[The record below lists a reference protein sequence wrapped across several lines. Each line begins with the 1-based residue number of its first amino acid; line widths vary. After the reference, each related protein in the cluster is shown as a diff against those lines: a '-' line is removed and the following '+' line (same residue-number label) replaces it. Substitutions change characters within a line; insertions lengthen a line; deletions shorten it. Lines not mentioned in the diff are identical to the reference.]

1 MTIDSPGYK
10 TLLEGLAI
18 NQELGLIGWV
28 DIEQKKV
35 FKRSVNGNCFLEFD
49 YPFVPSNIFE
59 LDDEKAL
66 LLDDHGVC
74 EFLWRDQTLNRV
86 FDFSYELVDKG
97 FRGNDGVKL
106 PDGSIFFGSM
116 HKSFPLENP
125 GALWLLIKDKISKVD
140 TNTIP
145 NLFVRMDEGVL
156 VADSHTKL
164 IYKYQMP
171 PLSTKEVW
179 ADLSAYDGEPDG
191 GCLSNN
197 GSIYIAHW
205 GAAQL
210 LKLTT
215 NGEVIDYCCLKV
227 KHPTNCKQYKEKLF
241 VSSATAGLSQFDVI
255 DCVDAGKILEVRV
268 F

>member
-1 MTIDSPGYK
+1 MKEY
-10 TLLEGLAI
+10 LLEGLFIDEQSATAAC
-18 NQELGLIGWV
+18 V
-28 DIEQKKV
+28 DIANSKILKLDLDSGV
-35 FKRSVNGNCFLEFD
+35 KLEFD
-49 YPFVPSNIFE
+49 YPFVPSNVFE
-59 LDDEKAL
+59 LDDKRAL
-66 LLDDHGVC
+66 LLDDYGIC
-74 EFLWRDQTLNRV
+74 EFFWCDQSLNRV

-116 HKSFPLENP
+116 HKSSPLENS

-145 NLFVRMDEGVL
+145 NLFVRLDDGVL

-164 IYKYQMP
+164 IYKYQIP
-171 PLSTKEVW
+171 TFDVKEVW

-191 GCLSNN
+191 GCLASN

-205 GAAQL
+205 GAAKL
-210 LKLTT
+210 LKLAP
-215 NGEVIDYCCLKV
+215 NGGVIDSCDLKV
-227 KHPTNCKQYKEKLF
+227 KQPTNCKQYKDKLF
-241 VSSATAGLSQFDVI
+241 VSSATVGLSQLDIV
-255 DCVDAGKILEVRV
+255 DCAAAGGIMEMRI